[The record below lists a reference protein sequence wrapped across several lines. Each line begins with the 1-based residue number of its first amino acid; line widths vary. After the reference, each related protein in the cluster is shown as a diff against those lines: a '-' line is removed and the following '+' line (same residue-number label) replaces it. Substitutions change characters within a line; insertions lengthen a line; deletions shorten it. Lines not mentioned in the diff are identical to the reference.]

1 MWNWIKNTF
10 VYWVELAR
18 DIRVWWIF
26 RKTAKQN
33 QDQLNQDFQLRVDWL
48 GRIYGVVNLPEEVQ
62 TASGEIQQAFVLN
75 KISGFGNYMLQI
87 GLADMVYPQIQKVSP
102 VSYLIILWPVFDD
115 LSLLPIIGNIIRSTF
130 VGFIIFIITKF
141 IINNAHIWNALWDKF
156 TIFLTQQNLKT
167 EEVSINRVHEDGLRF
182 YQVTEGDK
190 VIAKLPSVTTIL
202 GNTKDMS
209 GLEKWKKRVG
219 EAEAKRISEL
229 SMNRG
234 TIMHRLIELY
244 KSTSGSATERLKILK
259 DLAKEDE
266 EVNQFSEEDN
276 GPLYLEEAWKFFYKF
291 YFNSSDYFDRV
302 VEVLEAETFLWTVK
316 GGGWAGTVDN
326 ISKMVDDK
334 VVIIDY
340 KNSRR
345 PKREDWIQDYFIQC
359 GAYFIAYWDMT
370 GIKADGGEIWIAN
383 EEDNIPQCFTLTQS
397 DLEFYSKQFIRRRK
411 TFKELKGI

>member
-1 MWNWIKNTF
+1 
-10 VYWVELAR
+10 
-18 DIRVWWIF
+18 
-26 RKTAKQN
+26 
-33 QDQLNQDFQLRVDWL
+33 
-48 GRIYGVVNLPEEVQ
+48 
-62 TASGEIQQAFVLN
+62 
-75 KISGFGNYMLQI
+75 
-87 GLADMVYPQIQKVSP
+87 
-102 VSYLIILWPVFDD
+102 
-115 LSLLPIIGNIIRSTF
+115 
-130 VGFIIFIITKF
+130 
-141 IINNAHIWNALWDKF
+141 
-156 TIFLTQQNLKT
+156 LKT